1 MLNIR
6 RFGRYE
12 VLDTIGSGAMGIV
25 YRCQD
30 PQIGRIVAV
39 KTMALN
45 QATNTESSEEIKKR
59 MLKEAQAAGILSHPN
74 IVTIFDV
81 GVEVDLVYIVMEY
94 LDGHPMDLDIK
105 GNRPLQFDQV
115 INVSEQLAGALDYAH
130 SKRII
135 HRDVKPANM
144 MKVSDGRVILMDF
157 GIAWMFD
164 PTLVDKGALIGSP
177 IYMSPE
183 QINGENLTGKADLYS
198 MAVVI
203 FEFLTGARPF
213 YGETFNNIVDAKYEN
228 KRLPIAQ
235 LNPTLPHTI
244 EHFFNIALD
253 PEPDKR
259 FLDGKTM
266 VAELRGILYNT
277 ISGGALSQTHH
288 PFSQSNYVLGQTF
301 AGTRSVKEGDGK
313 TPAPENPHMVQ
324 TMNYTGQQVRAF
336 IQNQRQN
343 SPLGAGFQFNNLQSG
358 TPGETNVPKPA
369 RVFKG
374 GVVAYDNDQSQPGK
388 QNEMPP
394 AAPAEENEEKKAL
407 EEEASKLIQE
417 KRDVLKFRHPEDLT
431 LDGQKKL
438 VAALK
443 VAMGQLEEIPDAPT
457 RLYRCG
463 HLYMRL
469 GKFQEAMAYFKQ
481 VLKVDY
487 EFEDAYMAMAF
498 IHSEFN
504 LEDKAKEYWVIAEW
518 LSERKI
524 GRLKAEDYYNLAK
537 KMETMNLIKGAISVW
552 EEGGTMRPW
561 HIDTWRELSR
571 FYLKM
576 KDYENAKRVL
586 KSLVKH
592 SKYDAMAY
600 RNLAVCYQNTREYR
614 KALVTWEKALRLEP
628 NGEGGDK
635 ARQQVAVLKK
645 LMR

>member
-1 MLNIR
+1 MVGMKK
-6 RFGRYE
+6 FGRYE
-12 VLDTIGSGAMGIV
+12 VVETIGSGAMGIV

-30 PQIGRIVAV
+30 PQIGRVVAV
-39 KTMALN
+39 KTMMLN
-45 QATNTESSEEIKKR
+45 QSTNTESSEEIKGR

-81 GVEVDLVYIVMEY
+81 GVEINLVYIVMEY
-94 LDGHPMDLDIK
+94 LDGHPLDLDLK
-105 GNRPLQFDQV
+105 GNRPLAMDEA
-115 INVSEQLAGALDYAH
+115 ISVSEQIAGALDYAH

-144 MKVSDGRVILMDF
+144 MKVKDGRVILMDF

-164 PTLVDKGALIGSP
+164 PTRVEKGALIGSP

-198 MAVVI
+198 LGVVL
-203 FEFLTGARPF
+203 FEFLTGVRPF
-213 YGETFNNIVDAKYEN
+213 QGENFNQIVEAKYHN
-228 KRLPIAQ
+228 KRLPVAQ

-244 EHFFNIALD
+244 EGFFDKALNPD
-253 PEPDKR
+253 QDKR

-266 VAELRGILYNT
+266 IAELRGVLYNT
-277 ISGGALSQTHH
+277 MSGGAA
-288 PFSQSNYVLGQTF
+288 SQSNQSLAQSQYQLNQTF
-301 AGTRSVKEGDGK
+301 AGTRPLAPQGEQQDKQ
-313 TPAPENPHMVQ
+313 PAPANPHMAQ
-324 TMNYTGQQVRAF
+324 TMNYTSQQVKAF
-336 IQNQRQN
+336 IQSQKQN
-343 SPLGAGFQFNNLQSG
+343 SPLGAGIQMTNLNDPSQG
-358 TPGETNVPKPA
+358 PRPA

-374 GVVAYDNDQSQPGK
+374 GVVSYDPSQSESGEQVNPQEK
-388 QNEMPP
+388 
-394 AAPAEENEEKKAL
+394 EERSEEKVAM
-407 EEEASKLIQE
+407 EEEASKLVSK
-417 KRDVLKFRHPEDLT
+417 KRDILKFRHPEDLT

-438 VAALK
+438 VASLK
-443 VAMGQLEEIPDAPT
+443 VAMAQLEEAPEAPT

-463 HLYMRL
+463 NIYMRL

-481 VLKVDY
+481 VLKFDY
-487 EFEDAYMAMAF
+487 EFEDAYLAMAF
-498 IHSEFN
+498 IYSEFN

-518 LSERKI
+518 MSERKI
-524 GRLKAEDYYNLAK
+524 GKLKAEDYYTLGK
-537 KMETMNLIKGAISVW
+537 KMETMNMIRGAISIW
-552 EEGGTMRPW
+552 EEGATMRPW

-576 KDYENAKRVL
+576 KDYDNAKRTL
-586 KSLVKH
+586 KNLVKH

-628 NGEGGDK
+628 HGEGGDK